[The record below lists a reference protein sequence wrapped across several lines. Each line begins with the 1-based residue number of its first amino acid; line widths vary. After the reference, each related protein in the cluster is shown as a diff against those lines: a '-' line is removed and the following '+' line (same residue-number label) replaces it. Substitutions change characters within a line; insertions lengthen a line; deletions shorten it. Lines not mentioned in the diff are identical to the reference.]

1 MHERSGGR
9 DSLGM
14 RGQTEAFEAGH
25 AKLFGE
31 QTLAVV
37 CAKDPVVQVRLG
49 SFLRA
54 ASGAAGGVSSRETGR
69 PKKAGLARQQN
80 LPRTEQFQFVAE
92 LLFCIRPGKF
102 RCAKLASGN
111 IAIS

>member
-1 MHERSGGR
+1 MHERSRGR
-9 DSLGM
+9 DSLRM
-14 RGQTEAFEAGH
+14 CCQAEAFEAGDT
-25 AKLFGE
+25 KLFGE

-37 CAKDPVVQVRLG
+37 SSKDPVFQVRLG

-92 LLFCIRPGKF
+92 LLFRIRLG
-102 RCAKLASGN
+102 
-111 IAIS
+111 